1 MRRMA
6 AALAGAV
13 TLCLMS
19 VPSGAQEIAPADV
32 SFEDMAIKASLTGVA
47 GNPDEGV
54 KTFAN
59 RSLGNCLAC
68 HAVQSLSKEQFHGDV
83 APPLDGVADRW
94 TAEELRAIVTDSK
107 KVFSDETMMP
117 GFYSL
122 NVGINVR
129 KDLVGKTIL
138 TAQQVEDVV
147 AYLATLKE

>member
-6 AALAGAV
+6 AALGGAV
-13 TLCLMS
+13 TLCMFS
-19 VPSGAQEIAPADV
+19 VPSGAQDVAPTEV
-32 SFEDMAIKASLTGVA
+32 KFEDMSVKSSLTGVA
-47 GNPDEGV
+47 GNPDEGA
-54 KTFAN
+54 KTLVN

-68 HAVQSLSKEQFHGDV
+68 HAVQTLSKEQFHGDV

-94 TAEELRAIVTDSK
+94 SVEELRAIVTDAK
-107 KVFSDETMMP
+107 KVFSEESVMP

-122 NVGINVR
+122 SVGVNVR

-147 AYLATLKE
+147 AYLATLKQ